1 MHFINN
7 SKELFS
13 KLRFSYLEQVTKEKF
28 IRAIVGDPPL
38 VVEHQEN
45 VELEASLAVSKGAL
59 KAQKTEVAE
68 LVAELEKRGRELCR
82 KHQNIQMQT
91 TQLNELPEKIEVLQ
105 ANIEE
110 LKAEQAPGSN
120 PTLNMPLEKTLALV
134 EEKEWERAELD
145 RQLEQL
151 QVMVPR
157 KTRELERLNAEL
169 QPLEVKRL
177 GSTASAREAKRR
189 KEEALGGVGDD
200 LEERGRW
207 WRGVESGLKGM
218 LDVES

>member
-1 MHFINN
+1 MIQQ
-7 SKELFS
+7 ELFS

-45 VELEASLAVSKGAL
+45 VELEASLAVSKAAL

-68 LVAELEKRGRELCR
+68 LVAELEKRGRELCL

-91 TQLNELPEKIEVLQ
+91 MQLQELPETIEKLQ
-105 ANIEE
+105 ASIEE
-110 LKAEQAPGSN
+110 LKEAQQPGSN
-120 PTLNMPLEKTLALV
+120 PTMNMPLDKTLALLG
-134 EEKEWERAELD
+134 EKEAERAELD

-151 QVMVPR
+151 QHLLPR
-157 KTRELERLNAEL
+157 KTKELERLNAEV
-169 QPLEVKRL
+169 QPLEMKRL
-177 GSTASAREAKRR
+177 GSAQAAKEAKRR
-189 KEEALGGVGDD
+189 KEEGLGGVGDD

-207 WRGVESGLKGM
+207 WRGVETGLNGM
-218 LDVES
+218 LEINGK

>member
-1 MHFINN
+1 M
-7 SKELFS
+7 FS

-45 VELEASLAVSKGAL
+45 VDLEATLAESKAAL

-68 LVAELEKRGRELCR
+68 LVEELETRGRELCR
-82 KHQNIQMQT
+82 KYGNIQIQT
-91 TQLNELPEKIEVLQ
+91 RQLQELPATIEGLQ
-105 ANIEE
+105 ASIEE
-110 LKAEQAPGSN
+110 LRAEQAPGSS
-120 PTLNMPLEKTLALV
+120 PHLSLPLEKTLGLV
-134 EEKEWERAELD
+134 EEKERERAELD

-151 QVMVPR
+151 QVLVPR
-157 KTRELERLNAEL
+157 KKRELERLNAEL

-177 GSTASAREAKRR
+177 GSISAAKEARRR
-189 KEEALGGVGDD
+189 KEEVAGGAGDD
-200 LEERGRW
+200 LEERGKW

-218 LDVES
+218 LGVEN